1 MVADATLRQLV
12 EISKALGRD
21 PDLVQGGG
29 GNTSAKT
36 PQGTYMYIKASGA
49 ALKQMSLRQGW
60 CKLALAPVTAILRDR
75 AVGKLEPFEREAV
88 VAKRLAAARIG
99 SANPGTSPSAES
111 YFHAI
116 LGTYTIH
123 LHPLVVGPYVCSRH
137 GRAALAR
144 LFRGWT
150 EPILWVPY
158 APTGYMLGRR
168 LSELGRRHERVHQ
181 RPPKVIFLQKH
192 GLIVSDAIAAAAL
205 QTVHDV
211 VQKCAAALPAR
222 ELTAP
227 APLSRAGIARAR
239 QAIRRA
245 MAEKTGLQTRV
256 EFYRDSGIVQFLGR
270 ADAQTLCRQRPLVPQ
285 EIAYAGG
292 SPMWVEQCDDEAI
305 LEALREYETE
315 NGSVPA
321 GFLVKDMGL
330 FVVGSRETI
339 AATRDVVKVSLL
351 TRAWTDEFGGPDPLT
366 RSQQRFVTKMYPFR
380 FKT

>member
-1 MVADATLRQLV
+1 MADATLKQLV
-12 EISKALGRD
+12 EISRTLGRD
-21 PDLVQGGG
+21 PNLVQGGG

-36 PQGTYMYIKASGA
+36 PEGEYMYIKASGA

-60 CKLALAPVTAILRDR
+60 CKLALVPVTAILRDR
-75 AVGKLEPFEREAV
+75 AIGKLELFEREAV
-88 VAKRLAAARIG
+88 VAKRLAAARTG
-99 SANPGTSPSAES
+99 AAKPGTSPSAES

-123 LHPLVVGPYVCSRH
+123 LHPLAVGPYVCSRR
-137 GRAALAR
+137 GWAALER
-144 LFRGWT
+144 LFKGWT

-158 APTGYMLGRR
+158 APTGYMLGRK
-168 LSELGRRHERVHQ
+168 LSELARRHERVHQ

-192 GLIVSDAIAAAAL
+192 GLIVSDDVAEAAL
-205 QTVHDV
+205 ETVCEV
-211 VQKCAAALPAR
+211 FKKCAAALPAR
-222 ELTAP
+222 RLTAP
-227 APLSRAGIARAR
+227 KPLPRACIARAR
-239 QAIRRA
+239 QAIKRA

-256 EFYRDSGIVQFLGR
+256 EFYRDSGIVDFLGR
-270 ADAQTLCRQRPLVPQ
+270 VDAKALCRCRPLVPQ

-292 SPMWVEQCDDEAI
+292 SPMWVEQCDDDAI

-321 GFLVKDMGL
+321 GFLVRDMGL

-339 AATRDVVKVSLL
+339 AATRDTVKVSLL